1 MSSPPE
7 QQPGRGSAVRLI
19 GTMLTPPVAVQAVK
33 VSLFVGS
40 CLNAINQGPAIW
52 RGEPVI
58 WSKFALNFLVPFL
71 VSAYSAAKVRRAQE
85 D

>member
-1 MSSPPE
+1 MTM
-7 QQPGRGSAVRLI
+7 GTRMRGLLKQ
-19 GTMLTPPVAVQAVK
+19 MLTPPVAFQAAK

-52 RGEPVI
+52 RGEPVQ
-58 WSKFALNFLVPFL
+58 WGKFALNFLVPFL
-71 VSAYSAAKVRRAQE
+71 VSSYSAAKVRLAQG